1 MGSRVIPIE
10 IKSSSYVTQSE
21 IKGLKSFMGDYR
33 RVAKQGYVITMG
45 GRKEALADNILAVPW
60 FDL

>member
-1 MGSRVIPIE
+1 
-10 IKSSSYVTQSE
+10 
-21 IKGLKSFMGDYR
+21 
-33 RVAKQGYVITMG
+33 VAKQGYVITMG